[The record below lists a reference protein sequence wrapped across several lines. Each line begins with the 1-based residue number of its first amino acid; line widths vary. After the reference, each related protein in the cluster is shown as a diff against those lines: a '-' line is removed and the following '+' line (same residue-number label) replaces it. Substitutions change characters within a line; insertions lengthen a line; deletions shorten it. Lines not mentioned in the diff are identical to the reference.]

1 MYVLMYLI
9 ECVAHSSVYLL
20 FRFMNMRWL
29 VCSMLLVMLL
39 YTSAKMDEAANEWK
53 GVCYELLYD

>member
-1 MYVLMYLI
+1 
-9 ECVAHSSVYLL
+9 
-20 FRFMNMRWL
+20 
-29 VCSMLLVMLL
+29 MLLMLL